1 MKKTKFLLVDNFE
14 IALSGDSEKE
24 YISLTDVCR
33 KVGNDKLIDKWL
45 RNQKTIEFLG
55 VWEKINNPNFK
66 LPEFGG
72 FVSDSGSNTFN
83 LSPKKWIES
92 TAAIG
97 ITSKSGRYGG
107 TYAHKDIAFE
117 FCMWIS
123 AEFKF
128 LVIKEF
134 QRLKENEAAAQP
146 WKNKRLLASA
156 NYRLQTDAIQENI
169 IPFED
174 RPAGFIFASEADLIN
189 SAVFGMTAGEWEKK
203 NQDLASKGQNM
214 RDAADIYQLMVVAN
228 MESINSMLITKMIPR
243 EQRELQIFS
252 EAKRQL
258 QTFYKNEINKISNF

>member
-14 IALSGDSEKE
+14 IALSGEIENE
-24 YISLTDVCR
+24 YISLTDICR
-33 KVGNDKLIDKWL
+33 KLQNEYLIDNWI
-45 RNQKTIEFLG
+45 RNQKTIEFLS

-66 LPEFGG
+66 PVDFDG
-72 FVSDSGSNTFN
+72 FREDSDN
-83 LSPKKWIES
+83 KKTRVTVKRWISE
-92 TAAIG
+92 TAAEG
-97 ITSKSGRYGG
+97 IISRSGRYGG

-134 QRLKENEAAAQP
+134 QRLKEKEIAAAP
-146 WKNKRLLASA
+146 WKHKRLLASS

-169 IPFED
+169 IPYENK
-174 RPAGFIFASEADLIN
+174 PAGLIYASEADLIN
-189 SAVFGMTAGEWEKK
+189 IAVFGNTAGEWEKENPK
-203 NQDLASKGQNM
+203 LYAAGQNM
-214 RDAADIYQLMVVAN
+214 RDNADIYQLIVVAN
-228 MESINSMLITKMIPR
+228 MEALNSMLIAKLIPK

-258 QTFYKNEINKISNF
+258 QTFYKNEIKKIPNF